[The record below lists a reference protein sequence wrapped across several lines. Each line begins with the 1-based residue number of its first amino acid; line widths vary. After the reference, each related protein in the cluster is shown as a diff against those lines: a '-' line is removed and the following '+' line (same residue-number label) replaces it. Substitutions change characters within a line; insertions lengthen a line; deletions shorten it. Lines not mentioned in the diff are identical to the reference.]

1 MKLRK
6 RLGALLLSAAM
17 LLTALPAIAPT
28 AAQAANATGTIVLT
42 IDSPTMTVNGTSK
55 AIDAEGSKP
64 SLDDGGYTMLP
75 LRGVVEAMGG
85 SLSWDATNR
94 VVTMVKDGQTVKV
107 PIGSTKLTVDGVQKD
122 MLANNGTYK
131 AAYITSAGRTLVHV
145 RALQAFNNTTCTW
158 NQSTKQVT
166 VTYPTNTPTVTSKNY
181 RVDLINKTG
190 QDINALYY
198 GQSGTYSYSQNVLTS
213 TLKKNGTAS
222 FYISVPDNA
231 TTRLYDFYTEGTGT
245 RFYNGL
251 NLSGVNAYVTV
262 LLKDGSKFEQANDK
276 TITVSSGETA
286 LKIVNKSKLDI
297 DRLYMSKSNSFS
309 SSDDILEETLDAGDD
324 VTINVDL
331 DGSKTWYFQAVDEDG
346 DKHSSGR
353 VTFSSATVKS
363 ATLTFSSSKKLS
375 LGNGSSGGDT
385 TLTFDNRSGDTIT
398 AIYMAGS
405 KSDLDDA
412 DDLLDED
419 LDDDDYVKV
428 DMDLDG
434 EEDWYITVV
443 FKKKS
448 DLEEKSLSFK
458 YDDLKSATITIKS
471 SSVEVSDQK
480 KNSSRGELSVAFV
493 NTSGQKIV
501 EAYLVDDVDKFDIED
516 YESEDDLLDGDGLA
530 DEAGIVIDE
539 AADVG
544 SYDLV
549 LYYGSGDD
557 DYSSISVDFEDA
569 TNNAAV
575 WVQDYDDDKEK
586 FAGEYYT
593 DDDDVMLV
601 GIYND
606 TGSSLSSM
614 EFCDNDSDDDDPI
627 SDIDITRLSDEAYD
641 FFELD
646 TGDYDDINI
655 SWSGNSSGVDVD
667 LSDEDT
673 FAIINLEEDD
683 DDYDFTLDSFDDIS
697 DFDL

>member
-6 RLGALLLSAAM
+6 RLSALIVSAAL
-17 LLTALPAIAPT
+17 LLTALPAIAPAT
-28 AAQAANATGTIVLT
+28 ASAATTMGSIVLT

-64 SLDDGGYTMLP
+64 TLDAGGYTMLP

-85 SLSWDATNR
+85 SLTWDAANR
-94 VVTMVKDGQTVKV
+94 TVTMVKDGQTIKV

-131 AAYITSAGRTLVHV
+131 AAYINKSGRTLVHV

-158 NQSTKQVT
+158 NQTTKQVT
-166 VTYPTNTPTVTSKNY
+166 VTYPMDAPVVSSKNY
-181 RVDLINKTG
+181 RVDLINQTG
-190 QDINALYY
+190 ADINALYY
-198 GQSGTYSYSQNVLTS
+198 GQSGTYSYSKNVLTS

-231 TTRLYDFYTEGTGT
+231 TTRLYDFYTEGVGT
-245 RFYNGL
+245 KFFNGL
-251 NLSGVNAYVTV
+251 NLTGVNAYVTV
-262 LLKDGSKFEQANDK
+262 VLKENGKFEQANDK
-276 TITVSSGETA
+276 TITVSSGDTA
-286 LKIVNKSKLDI
+286 LKFQNDSKLDI
-297 DRLYMSKSNSFS
+297 EKLYMSKDNSFS
-309 SSDDILEETLDAGDD
+309 SSEDILTDTVDAGDD
-324 VTINVDL
+324 VTIDVDL
-331 DGSKTWYFQAVDEDG
+331 DGTKYWYFQAVDEDG
-346 DKHSSGR
+346 DKYSSGK
-353 VTFSSATVKS
+353 VTFSSSTVKS

-375 LGNGSSGGDT
+375 LKGSSSSGDT
-385 TLTFDNRSGDTIT
+385 TIKFDNQSGDIIKE
-398 AIYMAGS
+398 IYMATS
-405 KSDLDDA
+405 KKDLDDA

-501 EAYLVDDVDKFDIED
+501 EAYLVDDVDDFDVSD
-516 YESEDDLLDGDGLA
+516 YDDLLDGDGLDDNA
-530 DEAGIVIDE
+530 VMVVDE
-539 AADVG
+539 AADAG

-549 LYYGSGDD
+549 LYYDDGSSDYDD
-557 DYSSISVDFEDA
+557 ISVDFDDA
-569 TNNAAV
+569 TDNAAV
-575 WVQDYDDDKEK
+575 WIQDYDDEDEV
-586 FAGEYYT
+586 FTGEYYT
-593 DDDDVMLV
+593 DDDSTMLV
-601 GIYND
+601 GVYND
-606 TGSSLSSM
+606 TGSRLSSM
-614 EFCDNDSDDDDPI
+614 DFYNNSEDEDI
-627 SDIDITRLSDEAYD
+627 SDIDISSLSDEAYD

-646 TGDYDDINI
+646 LDDCDNINI
-655 SWSGNSSGVDVD
+655 SWSDYSDGVDVD
-667 LSDEDT
+667 MGDEDT
-673 FAIINLEEDD
+673 FALITLEEDD
-683 DDYDFTLDSFDDIS
+683 DDDYTSSIDSFDDIS
-697 DFDL
+697 DFDF

>member
-262 LLKDGSKFEQANDK
+262 LLEDGSKFEQANDK
-276 TITVSSGETA
+276 TITVSSGDTA

-363 ATLTFSSSKKLS
+363 ETLTFSSSKKLS

-412 DDLLDED
+412 DDLLDGDE
-419 LDDDDYVKV
+419 LDDKDTIDV
-428 DMDLDG
+428 DIDLDG
-434 EEDWYITVV
+434 DKSWYITVE
-443 FKKKS
+443 FDEED
-448 DLEEKSLSFK
+448 DLEEKSLNFEYTDPSE
-458 YDDLKSATITIKS
+458 ATIRITS
-471 SSVEVSDQK
+471 SSASIRDEK
-480 KNSSRGELSVAFV
+480 KGSGSSGGDLTVALI
-493 NTSGQKIV
+493 NDTDTKIR
-501 EAYLVDDVDKFDIED
+501 EAYLVDKGDGKNFDIDD
-516 YESEDDLLDGDGLA
+516 YDEDDDILGGDTLKVNQSVVL
-530 DEAGIVIDE
+530 E
-539 AADVG
+539 DVA
-544 SYDLV
+544 SDDTYDLV
-549 LYYGSGDD
+549 LYYGTGDN
-557 DYSSISVDFEDA
+557 DYDYISVDFTDA
-569 TNNAAV
+569 TNYAAV
-575 WVQDYDDDKEK
+575 WVNEAGSDSFD
-586 FAGEYYT
+586 GEYYT
-593 DDDDVMLV
+593 DDDNTMLLGV
-601 GIYND
+601 YNNTD
-606 TGSSLSSM
+606 EDLSSVKV
-614 EFCDNDSDDDDPI
+614 CDQDEGGTIQSIGSLDD
-627 SDIDITRLSDEAYD
+627 
-641 FFELD
+641 
-646 TGDYDDINI
+646 GDYYYLELNTKDYPDIYVR
-655 SWSGNSSGVDVD
+655 WSGNSDG
-667 LSDEDT
+667 EDFDDMDNEVP
-673 FAIINLEEDD
+673 FAVINLEDAD
-683 DDYDFTLDSFDDIS
+683 GGDANLDSIDD
-697 DFDL
+697 LA

>member
-6 RLGALLLSAAM
+6 RLSALIVSAAL
-17 LLTALPAIAPT
+17 LLTALPAIAPAT
-28 AAQAANATGTIVLT
+28 ASAATTMGSIVLT

-64 SLDDGGYTMLP
+64 TLDAGGYTMLP

-85 SLSWDATNR
+85 SLTWDAANR
-94 VVTMVKDGQTVKV
+94 TVTMVKDGQTIKV

-131 AAYITSAGRTLVHV
+131 AAYINKSGRTLVHV

-158 NQSTKQVT
+158 NQTTKQVT
-166 VTYPTNTPTVTSKNY
+166 VTYPMDAPVVSSKNY
-181 RVDLINKTG
+181 RVDLINQTG
-190 QDINALYY
+190 ADINALYY
-198 GQSGTYSYSQNVLTS
+198 GQSGTYSYSKNVLTS

-231 TTRLYDFYTEGTGT
+231 TTRLYDFYTEGVGT
-245 RFYNGL
+245 KFFNGL
-251 NLSGVNAYVTV
+251 NLTGVNAYVTV
-262 LLKDGSKFEQANDK
+262 LLKENGKFEQANDK
-276 TITVSSGETA
+276 TITVSSGDTA
-286 LKIVNKSKLDI
+286 LKVENNSKLDI
-297 DRLYMSKSNSFS
+297 EKLYMSKDSSFS
-309 SSDDILEETLDAGDD
+309 SSEIIWDKTIDAGDD
-324 VTINVDL
+324 ETIDIDL
-331 DGSKTWYFQAVDEDG
+331 DGTKTWYFQVVDEDG
-346 DKHSSGR
+346 DKYSSGK
-353 VTFSSATVKS
+353 VTFSSSTVKS

-375 LGNGSSGGDT
+375 LKGSSSGDST
-385 TLTFDNRSGDTIT
+385 ITFKNESGDTIES
-398 AIYMAGS
+398 IYMAGS
-405 KSDLDDA
+405 KSELDDA
-412 DDLLDED
+412 HDLLDSTLKDGKSVEI
-419 LDDDDYVKV
+419 
-428 DMDLDG
+428 DMDLESDTS
-434 EEDWYITVV
+434 WYITVE
-443 FKKKS
+443 F
-448 DLEEKSLSFK
+448 EEYSNIKEYSLSFK
-458 YDDLKSATITIKS
+458 YKDPASATLEITKKA
-471 SSVEVSDQK
+471 VEVTKEK
-480 KNSSRGELSVAFV
+480 KSSSRGELSVAFV
-493 NTSGQKIV
+493 NTSGREVV
-501 EAYLVDDVDKFDIED
+501 EAYLVDNVEDFDIDD
-516 YESEDDLLDGDGLA
+516 YESDDDLLDGDGL
-530 DEAGIVIDE
+530 DTDAGIVIDD
-539 AADVG
+539 AADADT
-544 SYDLV
+544 YDLV
-549 LYYGSGDD
+549 LFYDDGSSDYDD
-557 DYSSISVDFEDA
+557 ISVDFDDA
-569 TNNAAV
+569 TDNAAV
-575 WVQDYDDDKEK
+575 WIQDYDDDKEK

-683 DDYDFTLDSFDDIS
+683 DDYDCSLDSFDDIS
-697 DFDL
+697 DFDF

>member
-158 NQSTKQVT
+158 NQATKQVT

-276 TITVSSGETA
+276 TITVSSGDTA

-363 ATLTFSSSKKLS
+363 ETLTFSSSKKLS

-434 EEDWYITVV
+434 EEDWYITVI

-493 NTSGQKIV
+493 NTSGTDIV
-501 EAYLVDDVDKFDIED
+501 EAYLVDDVKDFDVSN
-516 YESEDDLLDGDGLA
+516 YDDLLDGDGLDDNA
-530 DEAGIVIDE
+530 VMVVDE
-539 AADVG
+539 AADAG

-549 LYYGSGDD
+549 LFYDDGSSDYDD
-557 DYSSISVDFEDA
+557 ISVDFDDA
-569 TNNAAV
+569 TDNAAV
-575 WVQDYDDDKEK
+575 WIQDYDDDDEE
-586 FAGEYYT
+586 FTGEYYT
-593 DDDDVMLV
+593 DDDSTMLV
-601 GIYND
+601 GVYND
-606 TGSSLSSM
+606 TGSRLSSM
-614 EFCDNDSDDDDPI
+614 DFYNNSEDEDI
-627 SDIDITRLSDEAYD
+627 SDIDISSLSDEAYD

-646 TGDYDDINI
+646 LDDCDNINI
-655 SWSGNSSGVDVD
+655 SWSDYSDGVDVD
-667 LSDEDT
+667 MGDEDT
-673 FAIINLEEDD
+673 FALITLEEEDD
-683 DDYDFTLDSFDDIS
+683 DDYTSSIDSFDDIS
-697 DFDL
+697 DFDF

>member
-131 AAYITSAGRTLVHV
+131 AAYINKSGRTLVHV

-231 TTRLYDFYTEGTGT
+231 TTRLYDFYTEGMGT

-375 LGNGSSGGDT
+375 LKGSSSGDT
-385 TLTFDNRSGDTIT
+385 TITFDNYSSDNIKK
-398 AIYMAGS
+398 IYMAGS
-405 KSDLDDA
+405 SGDLEDA
-412 DDLLDED
+412 DNLLDSTLDENDDVDVDID
-419 LDDDDYVKV
+419 LDDDTS
-428 DMDLDG
+428 
-434 EEDWYITVV
+434 WYITVV
-443 FKKKS
+443 FESQK
-448 DLEEKSLSFK
+448 DLESKRIDFDSA
-458 YDDLKSATITIKS
+458 DLTSATIRIYDDK
-471 SSVEVSDQK
+471 VEVRNQK

-493 NTSGQKIV
+493 NTSGTDIV
-501 EAYLVDDVDKFDIED
+501 EAYLVDDVKDFDVSN
-516 YESEDDLLDGDGLA
+516 YDDLLDGDGLDDNA
-530 DEAGIVIDE
+530 VMVVDE
-539 AADVG
+539 AADAG

-549 LYYGSGDD
+549 LFYDDGSSDYDD
-557 DYSSISVDFEDA
+557 ISVDFDDA
-569 TNNAAV
+569 TDNAAV
-575 WVQDYDDDKEK
+575 WIQDYDDDDEE
-586 FAGEYYT
+586 FTGEYYT
-593 DDDDVMLV
+593 DDDSTMLV
-601 GIYND
+601 GVYND
-606 TGSSLSSM
+606 TGSRLSSM
-614 EFCDNDSDDDDPI
+614 DFYNNSEDEDI
-627 SDIDITRLSDEAYD
+627 SDIDISSLSDEAYD

-646 TGDYDDINI
+646 LDDCDNINI
-655 SWSGNSSGVDVD
+655 SWSDYSDGVDVD
-667 LSDEDT
+667 MGDEDT
-673 FAIINLEEDD
+673 FALITLEEEDD
-683 DDYDFTLDSFDDIS
+683 DDYTSSIDSFDDIS
-697 DFDL
+697 DFDF

>member
-6 RLGALLLSAAM
+6 RLSALIVSAAL
-17 LLTALPAIAPT
+17 LLTALPAIAPAT
-28 AAQAANATGTIVLT
+28 ASAATTMGSIVLT

-64 SLDDGGYTMLP
+64 TLDAGGYTMLP

-85 SLSWDATNR
+85 SLTWDAANR
-94 VVTMVKDGQTVKV
+94 IVTMVKDGQTIKV

-131 AAYITSAGRTLVHV
+131 AAYINKSGRTLVHV

-158 NQSTKQVT
+158 NQATKQVT
-166 VTYPTNTPTVTSKNY
+166 VTYPTNTPVVSSKNY
-181 RVDLINKTG
+181 RVDLINQTG
-190 QDINALYY
+190 ADINALYY
-198 GQSGTYSYSQNVLTS
+198 GQSGTYSYSKNVLTS

-231 TTRLYDFYTEGTGT
+231 TTRLYDFYTEGVGT
-245 RFYNGL
+245 KFFNGL
-251 NLSGVNAYVTV
+251 NLTGVNAYVTV
-262 LLKDGSKFEQANDK
+262 VLKENGKFEQANDK
-276 TITVSSGETA
+276 TITVSSGDTA
-286 LKIVNKSKLDI
+286 LKVENKSKLDI
-297 DRLYMSKSNSFS
+297 EKLYMSKDSSFS
-309 SSDDILEETLDAGDD
+309 SSEIIWDKTIDAGDD
-324 VTINVDL
+324 ETIDIDL
-331 DGSKTWYFQAVDEDG
+331 DGTKTWYFQVVDEDG
-346 DKHSSGR
+346 DKYSSGK
-353 VTFSSATVKS
+353 VTFSSSTVKS

-375 LGNGSSGGDT
+375 LKGSSSGDST
-385 TLTFDNRSGDTIT
+385 ITFKNESGDTIK

-405 KSDLDDA
+405 KSELDDA
-412 DDLLDED
+412 DDLLDSTLKDGKSVEI
-419 LDDDDYVKV
+419 
-428 DMDLDG
+428 DMDLESDTS
-434 EEDWYITVV
+434 WYITVE
-443 FKKKS
+443 FESYS
-448 DLEEKSLSFK
+448 DIEEYSLSFDYK
-458 YDDLKSATITIKS
+458 DPASATLEITKKAVDITKEKKS
-471 SSVEVSDQK
+471 
-480 KNSSRGELSVAFV
+480 SSRGELSVAFV
-493 NTSGQKIV
+493 NTSGREIV
-501 EAYLVDDVDKFDIED
+501 EAYLVDDVDDFDVSD
-516 YESEDDLLDGDGLA
+516 YDDLLDGDGLA
-530 DEAGIVIDE
+530 DDAGIVIDE
-539 AADVG
+539 AADADT
-544 SYDLV
+544 YDLV
-549 LYYGSGDD
+549 LFYDDGSSDYDD
-557 DYSSISVDFEDA
+557 ISVDFDDA
-569 TNNAAV
+569 TDNAAV
-575 WVQDYDDDKEK
+575 WIQDYDDDKEK

-683 DDYDFTLDSFDDIS
+683 DDYDCSLDSFDDIS
-697 DFDL
+697 DFDF

>member
-262 LLKDGSKFEQANDK
+262 LLEDGSKFEQANDK

-412 DDLLDED
+412 DDLLDGDE
-419 LDDDDYVKV
+419 LDDKDTIDV
-428 DMDLDG
+428 DIDLDG
-434 EEDWYITVV
+434 DKSWYITVE
-443 FKKKS
+443 FDEED
-448 DLEEKSLSFK
+448 DLEEKSLNFEYTDPSE
-458 YDDLKSATITIKS
+458 ATIRITS
-471 SSVEVSDQK
+471 SSASIRDEK
-480 KNSSRGELSVAFV
+480 KGSGSSGGDLTVALI
-493 NTSGQKIV
+493 NDTDTKIR
-501 EAYLVDDVDKFDIED
+501 EAYLVDKGDGKNFDIDD
-516 YESEDDLLDGDGLA
+516 YDEDDDILGGDALKA
-530 DEAGIVIDE
+530 NQNVVLEDIASD
-539 AADVG
+539 DT
-544 SYDLV
+544 YDLV
-549 LYYGSGDD
+549 LYYGTGDD
-557 DYSSISVDFEDA
+557 DYDYFSVDFTDA
-569 TNNAAV
+569 TDYATI
-575 WVQDYDDDKEK
+575 WVNK
-586 FAGEYYT
+586 AGSSSFNGKSYT
-593 DDDDVMLV
+593 DDDNTMLLGV
-601 GIYND
+601 YNNTD
-606 TGSSLSSM
+606 EDLRSVKVCDQDEDGTIQSISSL
-614 EFCDNDSDDDDPI
+614 DDGAYYYLELNTKDYP
-627 SDIDITRLSDEAYD
+627 DIYVR
-641 FFELD
+641 
-646 TGDYDDINI
+646 
-655 SWSGNSSGVDVD
+655 WSGNSD
-667 LSDEDT
+667 DEDFDDMDNEVP
-673 FAIINLEEDD
+673 FAVINLEDAD
-683 DDYDFTLDSFDDIS
+683 GGDANLDSIDD
-697 DFDL
+697 LA